1 MTYSSARR
9 FTPYT
14 DGSRHVPMCS
24 NVSPHLHTVNHV
36 WCTTGCWLLH
46 HAPQPGSYTIRFL
59 ESQCSCTRC
68 RVGVTYCDQGIGL
81 CASGT
86 GAHAAG
92 ASHFAAILIP
102 ALAPSLHSRIP
113 TSAIRVSHG
122 GATAAQSEA
131 ASAVLWVTDHR
142 ESTCRCGRVLH
153 AKRPHALG
161 GAIITLSVPREHA
174 PPGRSLSPH
183 LSVTGHHS

>member
-1 MTYSSARR
+1 MCPLT
-9 FTPYT
+9 FTRSITCGAPRAA
-14 DGSRHVPMCS
+14 GC
-24 NVSPHLHTVNHV
+24 
-36 WCTTGCWLLH
+36 CTTH
-46 HAPQPGSYTIRFL
+46 RSQDPTIRFL

-68 RVGVTYCDQGIGL
+68 RVGVTYCVQGIGL

-153 AKRPHALG
+153 AKRPRARWCDHHPLC
-161 GAIITLSVPREHA
+161 
-174 PPGRSLSPH
+174 PPGARTSREK
-183 LSVTGHHS
+183 SVATPLCHRTPLMSRQQFATSRQHVQEPVCMHMT